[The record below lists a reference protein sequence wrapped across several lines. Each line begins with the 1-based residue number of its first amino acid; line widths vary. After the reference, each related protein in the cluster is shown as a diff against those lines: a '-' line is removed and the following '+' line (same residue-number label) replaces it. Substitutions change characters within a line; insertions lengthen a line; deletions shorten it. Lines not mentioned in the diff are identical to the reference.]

1 MDRHPRFPAA
11 VNRADQPIGVLDSG
25 LGGLSV
31 VRALRRLL
39 PEEAIV
45 FLGDTAR
52 GPYGDRAPETIARF
66 TLQAGA
72 ALARHSPKLLV
83 IACDAASAHGLAA
96 LQACVPCPVI
106 GILEPG
112 ALAAA
117 DVPGQVGILST
128 PATLADGTLEAAIRR
143 HKPKAI
149 LHALACPLLGAL
161 AAEGWVDDPITDA
174 VCRRYL
180 NQIPFAVHTVLVAN
194 PGYASL
200 LPSLDRVRANTRW
213 LDSGELTAMA
223 VEKVLKGGLGFRT
236 QSARGALRIL
246 LTDFT
251 PARKAAGDRHLGEPM
266 GQVETVII

>member
-1 MDRHPRFPAA
+1 MSRG
-11 VNRADQPIGVLDSG
+11 DQPIGVLDSG

-52 GPYGDRAPETIARF
+52 GPYGDKAPETIARF

-72 ALARHSPKLLV
+72 ALARHTPKLLV
-83 IACDAASAHGLAA
+83 IACDAAAAHGLAA
-96 LQACVPCPVI
+96 LQAELPCPVI

-117 DVPGQVGILST
+117 QVAGPVGILGT
-128 PATLADGTLEAAIRR
+128 PATLASGALEAAIRR
-143 HKPKAI
+143 HHPKAI

-161 AAEGWVDDPITDA
+161 AAEGWLEDPITDA
-174 VCRRYL
+174 ISRRYL

-200 LPSLDRVRANTRW
+200 LPSLGRVRANTRW
-213 LDSGELTAMA
+213 LDSGELAALA
-223 VEKVLKGGLGFRT
+223 VEQVLKGGLGFRT
-236 QSARGALRIL
+236 QSARGGLRVL
-246 LTDFT
+246 LTDVT
-251 PARKAAGDRHLGEPM
+251 AARKAEGVRHLGEALD
-266 GQVETVII
+266 QVETVTI

>member
-1 MDRHPRFPAA
+1 MDRHPGLQAA
-11 VNRADQPIGVLDSG
+11 LSRADQPIGVLDSG

-52 GPYGDRAPETIARF
+52 GPYGDKAPDTIARF
-66 TLQAGA
+66 TRQAGA
-72 ALARHSPKLLV
+72 ALARHTPKLLV

-96 LQACVPCPVI
+96 LQAEMACPVI

-117 DVPGQVGILST
+117 EVAGPVGILGT
-128 PATLADGTLEAAIRR
+128 PATIQAGTLEAAIRR
-143 HKPKAI
+143 HKPKAV

-161 AAEGWVDDPITDA
+161 AAEGWQEDPVTDA

-180 NQIPFAVHTVLVAN
+180 NQIPFAVHAILVAN

-213 LDSGELTAMA
+213 LDAGELTALA
-223 VEKVLKGGLGFRT
+223 VEQVLKGGLGFRT
-236 QSARGALRIL
+236 QSARGGLRIL
-246 LTDFT
+246 LTDLT
-251 PARKAAGDRHLGEPM
+251 PARKDAGARHLGEAL
-266 GQVETVII
+266 GQVESVVI